1 MIPLA
6 VSLKVTCNY
15 QIATWS
21 FITDHY
27 QCQVTEL
34 QVETSDAIVES
45 VDGQHLP
52 GKTVDDV
59 KSIQIDNQVCMFM
72 PQRFDSFFKNIEGIQ
87 INAANLTT
95 ITQADLKPF
104 PNLKQLILK
113 DNEIVE
119 LSADLFEFNRKLIF
133 LDFTNNNLN
142 LIPENIFSQLEKLES
157 IMLVDNICITKSGYG
172 PTGIQEVVQE
182 IAASCHG
189 NSTDYYEATEATTDV
204 IEVTTQKA
212 ERKTTA
218 KPSGKKKF
226 LNKRKGKNH
235 WGYGK

>member
-15 QIATWS
+15 QIVSWS
-21 FITDHY
+21 FISDHY
-27 QCQVTEL
+27 QCQVTD
-34 QVETSDAIVES
+34 VHVDTADAVVES
-45 VDGQHLP
+45 IDGQHLP

-59 KSIQIDNQVCMFM
+59 KSIQIDNQVCMFL

-87 INAANLTT
+87 MNSANLTA

-104 PNLKQLILK
+104 PHLKQLIVR
-113 DNEIVE
+113 DNDVQE
-119 LSADLFEFNRKLIF
+119 LSADLFDFNKELIS

-142 LIPENIFSQLEKLES
+142 LIPENVFAKLEKLES
-157 IMLVDNICITKSGYG
+157 INLVDNVCVNRSGSGKSE
-172 PTGIQEVVQE
+172 IQEVVQE
-182 IAASCHG
+182 IATGCHG
-189 NSTDYYEATEATTDV
+189 NDEATEAASDV
-204 IEVTTQKA
+204 TEVVDVTTPKP
-212 ERKTTA
+212 ERKTTP

-226 LNKRKGKNH
+226 LNRRKGKNH

>member
-15 QIATWS
+15 GIVTWS
-21 FITDHY
+21 FIKDHY
-27 QCQVTEL
+27 QCQVAEL
-34 QVETSDAIVES
+34 RVETSDAIVES

-87 INAANLTT
+87 INAANLTAL
-95 ITQADLKPF
+95 TQADLRPF
-104 PNLKQLILK
+104 PNLKQLILR
-113 DNEIVE
+113 DNEIME
-119 LSADLFEFNRKLIF
+119 LSADLFEFNKKLTF

-142 LIPENIFSQLEKLES
+142 LIPENIFSPLEKLES
-157 IMLVDNICITKSGYG
+157 INLIDNVCITKSGYG
-172 PTGIQEVVQE
+172 TAGIKEVVQE

-189 NSTDYYEATEATTDV
+189 NSTDYYEPTEAAADV

-212 ERKTTA
+212 ERKTTP
-218 KPSGKKKF
+218 KPGTKKKF
-226 LNKRKGKNH
+226 LNKRKSKNH